1 MPRPLQVYCDF
12 WLRDARQERL
22 AHGARRQLTRW
33 SIYRKNCWIFGCHA
47 PYRGGDINLFLAQ
60 SADLSAVAT
69 ARIARAFPFDAKDFL
84 GSAGFPTSTST

>member
-1 MPRPLQVYCDF
+1 MVQPNVKDCRAFVV
-12 WLRDARQERL
+12 RSRVR
-22 AHGARRQLTRW
+22 
-33 SIYRKNCWIFGCHA
+33 CWIFGCHA